1 VSARPLVV
9 GITGASGAIYA
20 ERLLRFLLARRIP
33 VDLVVSPSGQ
43 RLLHDELGFRGRA
56 ADFVEYLA
64 GRYPEARGGAVT
76 VHPNEDIGAT
86 IASGSFPTLGMVVV
100 PCSMK
105 TLAAIA
111 NGYAE
116 SLLER
121 AADVCLKERRPLVLV
136 PRETPLNRV
145 HLANLLAAHD
155 AGAAIVPAMPGFYQM
170 PETIEEI
177 ADFVVARVVTV
188 LGMDQDLL
196 PPWGPGVAPRL
207 PRPDPGARPRGRRS

>member
-1 VSARPLVV
+1 MSARPLVV
-9 GITGASGAIYA
+9 GITGASGALYA

-56 ADFVEYLA
+56 TEFVEYLA
-64 GRYPEARGGAVT
+64 GRHPETRGGTAT
-76 VHPNEDIGAT
+76 VHPYEDVGAT
-86 IASGSFPTLGMVVV
+86 IASGSFPTLGMVVI

-111 NGYAE
+111 NGHAE
-116 SLLER
+116 NLLER

-145 HLANLLAAHD
+145 HLRNLLAAD
-155 AGAAIVPAMPGFYQM
+155 EAGAAIVPAMPGFYQM
-170 PETIEEI
+170 PQSLDEI
-177 ADFVVARVVTV
+177 ADFVVARVVSI
-188 LGMDQDLL
+188 LGMEQDLL
-196 PPWGPGVAPRL
+196 PPWGPGRAPKL
-207 PRPDPGARPRGRRS
+207 PPPDPGARPRGRHS